1 MANFGSFCV
10 YIVGRNKVGERKRMQ
25 SNKLGNY
32 KIFQIT
38 TKLSI
43 FNYKKKTEWP
53 RTDGMMRFS

>member
-10 YIVGRNKVGERKRMQ
+10 YIVGRNKVGERKMMQ

-53 RTDGMMRFS
+53 RTGGMMRFS